1 MLLLLLLLYLLLLL
15 LNQLVLRVRR
25 YPNGLPPLHA
35 VNVLVATDYLLVLT
49 RLLLLRLSFGNGVLR
64 MRLLHLGLL
73 ERELLL
79 LLLLLLDWRWLSQLR
94 PRILFEL
101 LLSKIIVSGL
111 LVEH

>member
-1 MLLLLLLLYLLLLL
+1 
-15 LNQLVLRVRR
+15 
-25 YPNGLPPLHA
+25 
-35 VNVLVATDYLLVLT
+35 
-49 RLLLLRLSFGNGVLR
+49 

-111 LVEH
+111 LVEYQGLRAAPPLNRLGLVVSLVYLVHEIVERSLRWLLLLLLLLRHGAFKGGFR